1 MEKIL
6 IVDDDENICELLKLY
21 IERSGYETI
30 IAKDGIEAVKK
41 FNETKPALI
50 VLDLMLPGMDGIE
63 VCKEIRKTSDCP
75 IIMLTAKGEIFDKVL
90 GLEIGADDY
99 MVKPFEGKE
108 VTARIKA
115 ILRRTHKNQENTDPK
130 VINYDGL
137 SLDMST
143 YEMKV
148 RGKVMNA
155 PPKEKEII
163 YLLASHPNQVFTRDQ
178 LLDKIWGFDY
188 FGDSR
193 TVDVHIKRIRKKLE
207 GVSDQWELKTVWG
220 VGYRFEVKSDEQS

>member
-6 IVDDDENICELLKLY
+6 IVDDDLNICELLKLY
-21 IERSGYETI
+21 IEKDGYKTI
-30 IAKDGIEAVKK
+30 IANDGLEALKK
-41 FNETKPALI
+41 FKEEKPDLI
-50 VLDLMLPGMDGIE
+50 MLDLMLPGMDGMDI
-63 VCKEIRKTSDCP
+63 CKEVRKTSDCP
-75 IIMLTAKGEIFDKVL
+75 IIMLTAKGEVFDKVL

-115 ILRRTHKNQENTDPK
+115 VLRRSKKEEK
-130 VINYDGL
+130 KEEKKIINYDGL
-137 SLDMST
+137 TLDMST
-143 YEMKV
+143 YEMKIN
-148 RGKVMNA
+148 GKIVDA

-163 YLLASHPNQVFTRDQ
+163 YLLASNPNQVFTRDQ
-178 LLDKIWGFDY
+178 LLDKIWGYDY

-207 GVSDQWELKTVWG
+207 GVSDKWELKTVWG
-220 VGYRFEVKSDEQS
+220 VGYRFEVKSNE